1 MIQFDRIEVSERI
14 DLDEADKWK
23 ECKICQ
29 YNYFDNCCIWPKK
42 NCNRCDWGIKP
53 FGKFAVIYVNDFSY
67 RFFMFGMTEEDVI
80 EFRKGFEP
88 CDEFQ
93 TMLQYERTDISE
105 GIDIDKTN
113 ASKECM
119 LSH

>member
-1 MIQFDRIEVSERI
+1 MTELKSLKELILMKLINERNVKSANTTILTIVVS
-14 DLDEADKWK
+14 DL
-23 ECKICQ
+23 
-29 YNYFDNCCIWPKK
+29 KK

-53 FGKFAVIYVNDFSY
+53 FGKFAVIYVNDFSF